1 MARVLHSIILYVPS
15 LTGVAGL
22 EKTETGSCVAPDTS
36 ATCYTV
42 SELSF
47 CSALSVAPVNLT
59 ARAHREKLEMDLS
72 TALDNEEL
80 RDLYVSLSTKYC

>member
-1 MARVLHSIILYVPS
+1 MIPS

-22 EKTETGSCVAPDTS
+22 EKTKTGSCVAPDTS
-36 ATCYTV
+36 RACYTV
-42 SELSF
+42 PELSF

-72 TALDNEEL
+72 TTSDNEEL
-80 RDLYVSLSTKYC
+80 RGLYASLSTEYC